1 MFTRV
6 FIMSIPAF
14 AAITSPAPAPALAAT
29 APPVSMGSAFLQ
41 TIWAL
46 LVVIGIILVLYALTR
61 KRFGIG
67 KHGTGKINL
76 VELRHI
82 MPKTTLA
89 LVEVEGKRLLLGI
102 GSGRISLLA
111 DLADE
116 KTDRN
121 TSADSPD
128 FAAMLHEEQ
137 EQ

>member
-1 MFTRV
+1 MFSRV
-6 FIMSIPAF
+6 FIVSIPAF
-14 AAITSPAPAPALAAT
+14 AAVSSPALAAT
-29 APPVSMGSAFLQ
+29 APPITMGSAFLQ

-67 KHGTGKINL
+67 KRGTGKINL

-116 KTDRN
+116 KTGRN
-121 TSADSPD
+121 TSTGSSD
-128 FAAMLHEEQ
+128 FAAMLHEQQ

>member
-1 MFTRV
+1 MSSRV
-6 FIMSIPAF
+6 FIIGIPALT
-14 AAITSPAPAPALAAT
+14 AVSSPALAAT
-29 APPVSMGSAFLQ
+29 APPVTIGSALLQ

-67 KHGTGKINL
+67 KRGTGTINL

-102 GSGRISLLA
+102 GSGGISLLA

-116 KTDRN
+116 ETDRN
-121 TSADSPD
+121 TGMGKTD
-128 FAAMLHEEQ
+128 FAALLHEKQ

>member
-1 MFTRV
+1 
-6 FIMSIPAF
+6 MS
-14 AAITSPAPAPALAAT
+14 SAL
-29 APPVSMGSAFLQ
+29 LQ
-41 TIWAL
+41 TLWAL

-67 KHGTGKINL
+67 KRGTGKINL

-111 DLADE
+111 DLAGK
-116 KTDRN
+116 KTNRDKS
-121 TSADSPD
+121 TDSPD
-128 FAAMLHEEQ
+128 FATLLHEQQ

>member
-1 MFTRV
+1 MSSRV

-14 AAITSPAPAPALAAT
+14 AAVSSPALAAT
-29 APPVSMGSAFLQ
+29 APPITMGSAFLQ

-67 KHGTGKINL
+67 KRGTGKIDL

-121 TSADSPD
+121 TSTGSPD
-128 FAAMLHEEQ
+128 FAAMLHEQ
-137 EQ
+137 HKQ

>member
-1 MFTRV
+1 MSSRV
-6 FIMSIPAF
+6 VIIGISALTTV
-14 AAITSPAPAPALAAT
+14 ASPALAAT
-29 APPVSMGSAFLQ
+29 APPVSMGSALLQ
-41 TIWAL
+41 TLWAL
-46 LVVIGIILVLYALTR
+46 LIVIGIILVLYALTR

-67 KHGTGKINL
+67 KRGTGTINL

-111 DLADE
+111 DLADK
-116 KTDRN
+116 KTNRD
-121 TSADSPD
+121 TSMDNPD
-128 FAAMLHEEQ
+128 FAALLHEQQ

>member
-1 MFTRV
+1 MSSRV
-6 FIMSIPAF
+6 FIFSIAAF
-14 AAITSPAPAPALAAT
+14 AAVCSPTLAAT
-29 APPVSMGSAFLQ
+29 VPPVTMGSAFLQ
-41 TIWAL
+41 TLWAL

-67 KHGTGKINL
+67 KRGTGKITL

-116 KTDRN
+116 ATTNVKKTTQGQN
-121 TSADSPD
+121 FSVL
-128 FAAMLHEEQ
+128 LHEEK
-137 EQ
+137 EK

>member
-1 MFTRV
+1 MSSRV
-6 FIMSIPAF
+6 VIIGMLALAT
-14 AAITSPAPAPALAAT
+14 AASPALAAT
-29 APPVSMGSAFLQ
+29 APPVTMGSALLQ
-41 TIWAL
+41 TLWAL

-67 KHGTGKINL
+67 KRGTGMINL

-111 DLADE
+111 DLADKE
-116 KTDRN
+116 TNRDTRM
-121 TSADSPD
+121 DSPD
-128 FAAMLHEEQ
+128 FAAMLDEQQ

>member
-1 MFTRV
+1 MSSRV
-6 FIMSIPAF
+6 FIIGIPALT
-14 AAITSPAPAPALAAT
+14 AVSSPALAAT
-29 APPVSMGSAFLQ
+29 APPVTIGSALLQ

-61 KRFGIG
+61 NRFGIG
-67 KHGTGKINL
+67 KRGTGTINL

-102 GSGRISLLA
+102 GSGGISLLA

-116 KTDRN
+116 ETDRN
-121 TSADSPD
+121 TGMGKTD
-128 FAAMLHEEQ
+128 FAALLHEKQ

>member
-1 MFTRV
+1 MSSRV
-6 FIMSIPAF
+6 LIIGTPVLATVAS
-14 AAITSPAPAPALAAT
+14 PALAAT
-29 APPVSMGSAFLQ
+29 APPVTIGSALLQ

-67 KHGTGKINL
+67 KRGTGKINL

-111 DLADE
+111 DLAGKETNRD
-116 KTDRN
+116 KSTN
-121 TSADSPD
+121 SPD
-128 FAAMLHEEQ
+128 FATLLHEQQ

>member
-1 MFTRV
+1 MSSRV
-6 FIMSIPAF
+6 FIIGIPAL
-14 AAITSPAPAPALAAT
+14 AAVSSPALAAT
-29 APPVSMGSAFLQ
+29 TPPVTMGSAFLQ

-67 KHGTGKINL
+67 KRGTGKINL

-116 KTDRN
+116 ETDRN
-121 TSADSPD
+121 TSTGNPD
-128 FAAMLHEEQ
+128 FAALLHEEQ